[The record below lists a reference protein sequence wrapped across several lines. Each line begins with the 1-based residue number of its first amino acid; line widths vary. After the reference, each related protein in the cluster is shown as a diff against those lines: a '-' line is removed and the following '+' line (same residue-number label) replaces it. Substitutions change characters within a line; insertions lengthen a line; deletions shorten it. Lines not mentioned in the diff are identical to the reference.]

1 MSKGKVDKKDKL
13 KDAVITKNKVKNTSI
28 VENKN
33 ENAVVVDDEVP
44 IDNPAMTRIPK
55 MDNFG
60 NVKITALKSELGMTA
75 GKEYI
80 KMAHIAGNMVKAGI
94 AEYSDTVEIS
104 SRRR

>member
-1 MSKGKVDKKDKL
+1 MSKGKVDKKNKL
-13 KDAVITKNKVKNTSI
+13 KEAVITKDKVKDTAVAESKS
-28 VENKN
+28 EN
-33 ENAVVVDDEVP
+33 VVVMDYEVP
-44 IDNPAMTRIPK
+44 IDSPAMTRIPK

-60 NVKITALKSELGMTA
+60 NVKITALKSELGMTV